1 VASTVC
7 DNMRQ
12 MRVSICRL
20 ADRHEDLH
28 DRTVGPL
35 PDGTVIEVE
44 PAPDLWN
51 PEIIAAWNEAQS

>member
-1 VASTVC
+1 
-7 DNMRQ
+7 MRQ